1 MSHGSPYQSPGKP
14 PVGPAPGP
22 LGPGGTT
29 DDERLWA
36 MLSHL
41 AGFIFAVFGPLIIW
55 MVKKDQSEFVVD
67 QAKEA
72 LNFQLTVMI
81 VQLILAATLVGIC
94 VMPIVMVG
102 QIIYSVLGG
111 LEANKG
117 VRYRYPYTFRMIS

>member
-1 MSHGSPYQSPGKP
+1 MSHGSPYPPAGKP
-14 PVGPAPGP
+14 PGAAPGFP
-22 LGPGGTT
+22 GPGGTT

>member
-1 MSHGSPYQSPGKP
+1 MSYGSPYQTPGKP
-14 PVGPAPGP
+14 PGPAPGMA
-22 LGPGGTT
+22 GVSGTT

-41 AGFIFAVFGPLIIW
+41 SGFIFAVFGPLIIW

-81 VQLILAATLVGIC
+81 VQLILAATCVGIL
-94 VMPIVMVG
+94 VMPIIMVG